1 MKRNAIIPYLLIM
14 AMGVLLVAGVS
25 TIALFY
31 NKEAAE
37 ADGTGEQG
45 EETVLT
51 PEEIY
56 AQNCLACH
64 GENYEGAMGPE
75 LVNVGDRLS
84 EDEIREVLVNG
95 RGAMPGNLVPNESLD
110 EMVEWLLT
118 LQ

>member
-14 AMGVLLVAGVS
+14 AMGVLLVA
-25 TIALFY
+25 
-31 NKEAAE
+31 
-37 ADGTGEQG
+37 GTGEQG